1 MAAEMLKIGQ
11 VWLDGYGDYIT
22 ITGKTDLYYYG
33 DSVVRFHPNG
43 KIVGE
48 NAMGNLVKKVREN
61 FKIDPSEFAVGQVW
75 MSRDEGP
82 LTILSIDPQDIQ
94 PIRTEW
100 INLNADGR
108 SNSIDWDSQ
117 WDLIY
122 KIADHFATIDG
133 SSKEMLEAEFMGLK
147 ARMTEI
153 EALFDANQWSKSEL
167 IR

>member
-75 MSRDEGP
+75 MSREEGP
-82 LTILSIDPQDIQ
+82 QTILSIDPQDHL

-100 INLNADGR
+100 INLHADGR

-122 KIADHFATIDG
+122 KIADCASSIEG
-133 SSKEMLEAEFMGLK
+133 GSKELMEVEYMGLVS
-147 ARMTEI
+147 RMREI
-153 EALFDANQWSKSEL
+153 ETAFDAYGWDKTKL